1 MGLPGVWNIGEE
13 QIGLSMQVTETT
25 CVSGE
30 FYACFHADTLDRWIK
45 NMLAHPE
52 LPIHRHDTR
61 RVVHFC
67 PVRRDTFTPPFT
79 GFYECGF
86 K

>member
-45 NMLAHPE
+45 KHAGPSRTTYSS
-52 LPIHRHDTR
+52 PRY
-61 RVVHFC
+61 
-67 PVRRDTFTPPFT
+67 PVRGTFLPRQAGHFHSAVYR
-79 GFYECGF
+79 FL
-86 K
+86 